1 MKRLLFIFN
10 PHSGR
15 AQIKNNLL
23 EIVDIF
29 TKSGYN
35 AVVYPTQSAN
45 DCFEKVKNEALDYDL
60 VVVSGGDGTL
70 NEAVGG
76 MISGGFKIS
85 LGYIPTGTVN
95 DFSRSL
101 SIPLDMQKAAQIA
114 VEGRR
119 FDCDICCFN
128 GRTYNYVAAFGAFT
142 DVSYET
148 PQGTKN
154 IFGQAA
160 YFFEGIKKLSGLQ
173 AYHAK
178 VRFNGEEVE
187 DDFALGMILN
197 SKSVAGFEVRKDNA
211 IINDVSLD
219 DGMFEGVLVR
229 MPSNLAQFQV
239 IISDFLRGNV
249 HGEGYVTFKTSHA
262 EFEFDEEVK
271 WTLDGEFGGACK
283 KAEIEILNKAVGF
296 MVEEDKNGDSS
307 QFDN

>member
-45 DCFEKVKNEALDYDL
+45 DCFEKVKNEAQDYDL

-76 MISGGFKIS
+76 MIAGGLKIP

-101 SIPLDMQKAAQIA
+101 SIPLDMQKAAKIA
-114 VEGRR
+114 VEGKC
-119 FDCDICCFN
+119 FDCDVCSFN

-173 AYHAK
+173 AYHARVK
-178 VRFNGEEVE
+178 FNGEEVE

-197 SKSVAGFEVRKDNA
+197 SKSVAGFEVRSDNA

-229 MPSNLAQFQV
+229 MPANLAQFQV
-239 IISDFLRGNV
+239 IISDFLKGNV
-249 HGEGYVTFKTSHA
+249 NGEGYVTFKTSHA
-262 EFEFDEEVK
+262 EFEFDEDVK

-283 KAEIEILNKAVGF
+283 NAEIEMLNKAVSF
-296 MVEEDKNGDSS
+296 MVESEEN
-307 QFDN
+307 